1 MKKFFVF
8 MFLALFVISSYA
20 KDLEFTIPIDQDDF
34 KDLSKELGVA
44 LQFNPMS
51 PAEPLGITGFDVAAE
66 LVLTDI
72 DDGKKY
78 WKAIFSDKDP
88 YSYIPV
94 PRIHVQKGLPFGI
107 DVGGMYTYVP
117 NTNIRL
123 WGLEL
128 KYAIL
133 KGNMAMPAIAIR
145 GAFSKLE
152 GVDEL
157 DVNTQSLDLMISKG
171 FLMLTPY
178 AGITAL
184 RVNTKEHSDLVD
196 LDDEHNTIYR
206 GFVGLQFSPFPLFVI
221 NAEASMGTVNQ
232 YGIKI
237 GLRF

>member
-1 MKKFFVF
+1 
-8 MFLALFVISSYA
+8 
-20 KDLEFTIPIDQDDF
+20 
-34 KDLSKELGVA
+34 
-44 LQFNPMS
+44 MS

-88 YSYIPV
+88 YSYLPV
-94 PRIHVQKGLPFGI
+94 PRVHVQKGLPFGI
-107 DVGGMYTYVP
+107 DIGGMYTYVP

-123 WGLEL
+123 WGVEL

-133 KGNMAMPAIAIR
+133 KGNVALPAIAVR

-157 DVNTQSLDLMISKG
+157 DVNTQSIDLMISKG
-171 FLMLTPY
+171 FLMFTPY
-178 AGITAL
+178 AGVTAL
-184 RVNTKEHSDLVD
+184 RVNTKEHSDLVN

-206 GFVGLQFSPFPLFVI
+206 GFVGLQISPLPLFVI
-221 NAEASMGTVNQ
+221 NAEASMGTVKQ
-232 YGIKI
+232 YGLKI